1 MVDIVLYDC
10 FARPESEHDEISVLV
25 RNPRARRVAVD
36 TWNFDP
42 DLIDSA
48 RKQRVH
54 GYLSKGVRATHA
66 GFPAGPQTVFVSR
79 RPCGTVSCAA
89 GDP

>member
-10 FARPESEHDEISVLV
+10 FAWPESEHDEISVLV
-25 RNPRARRVAVD
+25 RNPRARRVAVN

-48 RKQRVH
+48 RKQGVH
-54 GYLSKGVRATHA
+54 GYLSKGCPGDAR
-66 GFPAGPQTVFVSR
+66 GFPSR
-79 RPCGTVSCAA
+79 PTNCVRKPSVLRRRS
-89 GDP
+89 

>member
-25 RNPRARRVAVD
+25 RNPRARRVAVY

-48 RKQRVH
+48 RKQGVH
-54 GYLSKGVRATHA
+54 GYLSKGCPGDAR
-66 GFPAGPQTVFVSR
+66 GFPSR
-79 RPCGTVSCAA
+79 PTNCVRKPSVLRRRS
-89 GDP
+89 